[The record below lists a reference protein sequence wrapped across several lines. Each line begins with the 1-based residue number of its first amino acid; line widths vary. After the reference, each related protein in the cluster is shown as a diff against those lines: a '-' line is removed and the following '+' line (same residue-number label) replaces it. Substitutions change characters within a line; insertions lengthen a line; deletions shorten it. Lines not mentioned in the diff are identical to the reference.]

1 MAFFV
6 SGMAFAIKKLMGTYN
21 GKEFKIM
28 KPSRALLTVLVLVGA
43 LGLSLI
49 SVSRADVHSEAMR
62 VTENLRGGVVLL
74 PPSAPETDRLT
85 LVSFITIV
93 PDAEVLVAIAVYDNP
108 QTTRPVDYVELYDCV
123 GNLLQASW
131 LDKYG
136 IQCTAVDRRLLQE
149 EAPGLERFSL
159 ARIFQELFRSARRGR
174 FRSIKEG

>member
-1 MAFFV
+1 
-6 SGMAFAIKKLMGTYN
+6 
-21 GKEFKIM
+21 M
-28 KPSRALLTVLVLVGA
+28 KPRRALLTVLLLVGV

-49 SVSRADVHSEAMR
+49 SVSRADVHSESMR

-93 PDAEVLVAIAVYDNP
+93 PDAEVLAAIAVYDNP
-108 QTTRPVDYVELYDCV
+108 QTARPVDYLEFYDGA

-136 IQCTAVDRRLLQE
+136 IRRTAVDRGLLQE

-159 ARIFQELFRSARRGR
+159 ARRFQELFRSARRGR